1 MVVSVTERQ
10 RWSRMHRVLTV
21 QDMKK
26 VLSHAFA
33 KAGGEEQDW
42 DQISQFIMDF
52 FGYEEIVLDNR
63 LTPRDRD
70 IFYMLEGVGLLR
82 TEMEEATLQKGKVWR
97 IHYWKLN
104 FERIE
109 ELLREKEGERVDKA
123 GTAESDVY
131 ENMPENG
138 WSRNK

>member
-1 MVVSVTERQ
+1 
-10 RWSRMHRVLTV
+10 
-21 QDMKK
+21 MKK
-26 VLSHAFA
+26 ALCRAFT

-52 FGYEEIVLDNR
+52 FGYEDIVLDNR

-70 IFYMLEGVGLLR
+70 IFYMLEGAGLIR

-104 FERIE
+104 FEKIE
-109 ELLREKEGERVDKA
+109 ELLKEDK
-123 GTAESDVY
+123 GTDAEAEGTPEGNVY

-138 WSRNK
+138 WSRKK